1 MLVLQMHLRV
11 YPVPHRQNVTGLLGS
26 ATLLLLLLLLRLLV
40 LTAAATSPH
49 PQVMRTMVR
58 AAAVSMLHWS
68 PATWVVWL
76 SS

>member
-1 MLVLQMHLRV
+1 MLVLQMRLRV
-11 YPVPHRQNVTGLLGS
+11 YPVPHKQNLTGLLGS
-26 ATLLLLLLLLRLLV
+26 ATLLLLLLLLLLV

-58 AAAVSMLHWS
+58 AAAVSTQHWS